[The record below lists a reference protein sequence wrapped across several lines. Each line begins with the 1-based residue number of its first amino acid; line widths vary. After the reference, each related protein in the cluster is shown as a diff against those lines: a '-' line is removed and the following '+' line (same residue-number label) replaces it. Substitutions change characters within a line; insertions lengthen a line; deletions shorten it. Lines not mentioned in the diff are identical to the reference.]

1 MSTILK
7 IRNCRLFIFGIC
19 YTKHS
24 TFGNEGSFL
33 LVDFKIKNC
42 LSYKEETLFSMVAGT
57 RVRKLKETH
66 TMSEHKISLVKSAFI
81 FGPNGSGKS
90 NLFTAIKVLRSLLFN
105 FESLNNITQMKLPYQ
120 PFKLGEN
127 GGEPTE
133 FAISLLLDGELFE
146 YEVHYN
152 EEKILFERF
161 SQVMK
166 KVKKDFFV
174 RVFDSK
180 TDDYHYKLARKKHAE
195 LIHYTRP
202 NTAFLSILNIFN
214 DSQAMKVF
222 DWFVDKIIFLDEL
235 HRLASHPLI
244 RKLEDDEFKQ
254 EVLRLLKIADF
265 SIQDLTT
272 RRVERKEKNTILHD
286 FDLNYAVIQEIDI
299 DLHYLSF
306 GGNGTPIG
314 NKTINWT
321 MDSKGTVRMLYLAT
335 VMVDAHNK
343 GKTIFIDEFDTAF
356 HVTICEFLM
365 AIMNSERNTNNQFI
379 VTSHEINL
387 LDQPLRTDQIWFVNK
402 SFKNESELYSLFDFA
417 DLHKKSTNIS
427 YAKRYLKGEFGA
439 TPVINDYLSQQYLRE
454 EEQ

>member
-1 MSTILK
+1 M
-7 IRNCRLFIFGIC
+7 R
-19 YTKHS
+19 
-24 TFGNEGSFL
+24 EVFL
-33 LVDFKIKNC
+33 LVDFTVKNC
-42 LSYKEETLFSMVAGT
+42 LSYKEETLFSMVSGT

-66 TMSEHKISLVKSAFI
+66 IMSQHKISLVKSAFI

-105 FESLNNITQMKLPYQ
+105 FESLNNVTQMKLPYQ
-120 PFKLGEN
+120 PFQLGGN
-127 GGEPTE
+127 GEEPTE
-133 FAISLLLDGELFE
+133 FAISILLDGELFE

-161 SQVMK
+161 SKVMK
-166 KVKKDFFV
+166 TAKKDFFV
-174 RVFDSK
+174 RVFDLK
-180 TDDYHYKLARKKHAE
+180 TDEYHYKLARKKHEE

-202 NTAFLSILNIFN
+202 NTAFLSILNVFN
-214 DSQAMKVF
+214 DPQAAKIF
-222 DWFVDKIIFLDEL
+222 DWFIDKIIFLDES
-235 HRLASHPLI
+235 HRLSSHPLI
-244 RKLEDDEFKQ
+244 RKLEDDAFKQ
-254 EVLRLLKIADF
+254 EVIKLLKIADF
-265 SIQDLTT
+265 SIQDLTA

-286 FDLNYAVIQEIDI
+286 FDLNYAVVQEVDI

-306 GGNGTPIG
+306 DENGAPTG
-314 NKTINWT
+314 TKTINWT

-356 HVTICEFLM
+356 HVSICEFLM
-365 AIMNSERNTNNQFI
+365 AIMNSKRNTNNQFI
-379 VTSHEINL
+379 VTSHEIDL

-417 DLHKKSTNIS
+417 DLHKKRADIS

-439 TPVINDYLSQQYLRE
+439 TPVINGYLSQQYLRE